1 MSDTHT
7 LTWPRALTV
16 LVALAGL
23 FIALTPVRARQA
35 ASQLSVTKTV
45 QSAVSAESQPAQ
57 TGPLG
62 PASASNG
69 VGTTGTAVIPGTRLT
84 YRITVAN
91 SGPNDLVNLRLLDTL
106 PANAKFVTVAQSG
119 GFATIFTCQP
129 PVGNPDPNG
138 LGGIVQCTAPA
149 MAGAAPN
156 NVASIDV
163 TVDIDPATK
172 TSLVNKADAQAT
184 IATLNQPD
192 SATTSLTT
200 PVAPG
205 SDLTLSKTH
214 APDPVYAG
222 GFTTY
227 TLTLRNNGPSLAAMV
242 VLTDNMPAGQSLIAP
257 ADVSGAAGFTC
268 VGASGTITCS
278 AASLAVG
285 ATAVVKLPVKVADD
299 VTAGV
304 YTNTATASSMSADP
318 TPATAA
324 DPLTVLVKV
333 ATDVGRVTP
342 ITSEVEDQKPG
353 SVLFFPI
360 YTSDAVNANLQN
372 TRISITNTS
381 GKDSACVHLFALDG
395 SSCAELDGYTCLTP
409 NQTTTFLASDFD
421 PGATGYL
428 MAVAVDCDTGVPI
441 GFNCLI
447 GDEYVKF
454 SSGHAANLGAMAVS
468 AVSVFPAG
476 NPAGGFT
483 SEAGADVTATLKFDG
498 LRYNRLPRVLIADN
512 IPSPTDGNATM
523 LIVNRI
529 GGNLL
534 QGGSL
539 IGGIAGVLYDDTEN
553 PYTFSTNQGSCQFR
567 AVLSNTFPRTFT
579 PFNQII
585 FTGHAG
591 WMKFFGVDDARGSEK
606 ALFGAMINFNM
617 AASANSSA
625 YNQGHNLHYTTLT
638 DKAEIIVPVVFPN
651 C

>member
-1 MSDTHT
+1 
-7 LTWPRALTV
+7 LLA
-16 LVALAGL
+16 ALAGL
-23 FIALTPVRARQA
+23 FVALAPVRAWQA
-35 ASQLSVTKTV
+35 APQLSVTKIV
-45 QSAVSAESQPAQ
+45 QSAVSVASLPAQ

-69 VGTTGTAVIPGTRLT
+69 AGTTGTAVIPGTRLS

-91 SGPNDLVNLRLLDTL
+91 SGPNDLANLRVLDTL
-106 PANAKFVTVAQSG
+106 PANAKFVTVTQSG

-129 PVGNPDPNG
+129 PIGNPDPNG
-138 LGGIVQCTAPA
+138 LGGLVQCTAPA

-156 NVASIDV
+156 NVATLDV
-163 TVDIDPATK
+163 TVDLDPAAK
-172 TSLVNKADAQAT
+172 ADLVNKADAYAT
-184 IATLNQPD
+184 IATLNQAD
-192 SATTSLTT
+192 SATTTLTT
-200 PVAPG
+200 PVAPV
-205 SDLTLSKTH
+205 SDLTLTKSH
-214 APDPVYAG
+214 GPDPVHAG
-222 GFTTY
+222 GLTTY
-227 TLTLRNNGPSLAAMV
+227 TLTLRNNGPSVAAMAA
-242 VLTDNMPAGQSLIAP
+242 LTDNLPAGQSLAAP
-257 ADVSGAAGFTC
+257 ADVSAAPGFTC
-268 VGASGTITCS
+268 SGLSGAIACQ
-278 AASLAVG
+278 AASLAAG
-285 ATAVVKLPVKVADD
+285 ATAVVKLPVKIADNVAG
-299 VTAGV
+299 GV
-304 YTNTATASSMSADP
+304 HTNTAAAASMSADP
-318 TPATAA
+318 TPAAAA
-324 DPLTVLVKV
+324 DPLTVLVKISN
-333 ATDVGRVTP
+333 DPGRP
-342 ITSEVEDQKPG
+342 IPISTEADDQKAG

-381 GKDSACVHLFALDG
+381 GKESACVHLFALDG

-428 MAVAVDCDTGVPI
+428 MAVAVDCDTGAPI
-441 GFNCLI
+441 GFNSLL

-454 SSGHAANLGAMAVS
+454 ASGHAANLGALAAA

-476 NPAGGFT
+476 NPAGADGFA
-483 SEAGADVTATLKFDG
+483 SEASAQVTATLKFDG
-498 LRYNRLPRVLIADN
+498 LHYNRLPRVLAADN
-512 IPSPTDGNATM
+512 IPSPADGNASM

-553 PYTFSTNQGSCQFR
+553 PYTFSTNQQSCQFR
-567 AVLSNTFPRTFT
+567 TVLSNTFPRTFT
-579 PFNQII
+579 PFNQVL

-606 ALFGAMINFNM
+606 ALFGAMINFN
-617 AASANSSA
+617 AAANANSAA

-638 DKAEIIVPVVFPN
+638 DKAEIVVPVVFPN